1 MESEENNGKLEPGW
15 SDRVND
21 PEIAA
26 TIVKNRKAA
35 FKWGIVTCIIALV
48 APTIVS
54 KFAPDAIKPE
64 HAIQTGL
71 VIAGAIIVCSIL
83 SKIVHSFRKPYEAVV
98 VDKIIEK
105 SLHRDRNESRNNRV
119 NYITVVRTTDGRK
132 KKIKETGFRPFVWNY
147 MSVGDR
153 FRYHPQFDFP
163 YELYDKAKAGNIRCV
178 VCSTANPL
186 EADRCSRCHAP
197 LLK

>member
-48 APTIVS
+48 APTVVS

-64 HAIQTGL
+64 PGL
-71 VIAGAIIVCSIL
+71 
-83 SKIVHSFRKPYEAVV
+83 
-98 VDKIIEK
+98 
-105 SLHRDRNESRNNRV
+105 
-119 NYITVVRTTDGRK
+119 
-132 KKIKETGFRPFVWNY
+132 
-147 MSVGDR
+147 
-153 FRYHPQFDFP
+153 
-163 YELYDKAKAGNIRCV
+163 
-178 VCSTANPL
+178 
-186 EADRCSRCHAP
+186 DRCGTPQSPPGSPPPGLSALRR
-197 LLK
+197 